1 MAVSS
6 FLTIEPNEA
15 STTVYADIAF
25 PCHYP
30 LKCPDTPKRL
40 RITDNAEFNC
50 SFVKLQR
57 RALTEYIG
65 GQVCAATVGYFFS
78 RVLPPILPQFNIERI
93 YGYCIDKGFL
103 KIPEECEKY
112 VWSDFLT
119 NPGND
124 TKHETAVFRPLKKI
138 FKYVTDAVKQ
148 TQKNGV
154 YCPAPTT
161 YLHVD
166 GNTASWSEN
175 DSYLKPDGHVYLKNG
190 EPGNPKHPNEH
201 NWYNSVFILQFKK
214 QRCNR
219 YQVK

>member
-1 MAVSS
+1 MK
-6 FLTIEPNEA
+6 N
-15 STTVYADIAF
+15 
-25 PCHYP
+25 
-30 LKCPDTPKRL
+30 PK
-40 RITDNAEFNC
+40 
-50 SFVKLQR
+50 
-57 RALTEYIG
+57 
-65 GQVCAATVGYFFS
+65 
-78 RVLPPILPQFNIERI
+78 
-93 YGYCIDKGFL
+93 
-103 KIPEECEKY
+103 
-112 VWSDFLT
+112 
-119 NPGND
+119 ND

-166 GNTASWSEN
+166 GNTAPWSEN

-190 EPGNPKHPNEH
+190 EPGNPKDPNKH